1 VRATGAAPFVAIIL
15 ASMAMPS
22 TAWSAELR
30 AQVVDGNGKPLADAV
45 VLAFAADD
53 RSQAAKPAA
62 AVEDQIDREFVPYVQ
77 AIRVGSYVKFPNKD
91 DIRHHV
97 YSFSPAK
104 KFELP
109 LYSGTPASPVL
120 FDKVGVVK
128 LGCNI
133 HDWMIGYLYVT
144 DAPYF
149 GKTNEQGRIELAD
162 LRAGTYRLRVWHP
175 RLDGTEES
183 TTQQIEVKD
192 GQPASVQW
200 ALKLKREFRPRRA
213 PLPGEAGYR

>member
-1 VRATGAAPFVAIIL
+1 MTIRPVHLVAVLVCAA
-15 ASMAMPS
+15 MYPS
-22 TAWSAELR
+22 VWAGELR
-30 AQVVDGNGKPLADAV
+30 VQVVDGDEKPLPDAV
-45 VLAFAADD
+45 IVAFPADG
-53 RSQAAKPAA
+53 RIEPAKPGTEI
-62 AVEDQIDREFVPYVQ
+62 EDQIDKEFVPYVQ

-97 YSFSPAK
+97 YSFSPAR

-149 GKTNEQGRIELAD
+149 GKTTAQGRVELKD
-162 LRAGTYRLRVWHP
+162 LPAGTYRVHAWHP

-183 TTQQIEVKD
+183 TARQIEVKD
-192 GQPASVQW
+192 DIPSSAKWV
-200 ALKLKREFRPRRA
+200 LKLKRDFRPHRA
-213 PLPGEAGYR
+213 PLPGDPGYR

>member
-1 VRATGAAPFVAIIL
+1 MAIQPSVRAG
-15 ASMAMPS
+15 
-22 TAWSAELR
+22 ELR
-30 AQVVDGNGKPLADAV
+30 AQVVDGDAQPLPDAV
-45 VLAFAADD
+45 VVAFPVDA
-53 RSQAAKPAA
+53 RIPPARPGTE
-62 AVEDQIDREFVPYVQ
+62 VEDQIDKEFVPYVQ

-104 KFELP
+104 KFALP
-109 LYSGTPASPVL
+109 LYSGTPATPVL
-120 FDKVGVVK
+120 FDKMGVVK

-149 GKTNEQGRIELAD
+149 GKTAAQGQVELKD
-162 LRAGTYRLRVWHP
+162 VHAGTYRVRVWHP

-192 GQPASVQW
+192 NAPASAQW

-213 PLPGEAGYR
+213 PSPGDPGYR

>member
-1 VRATGAAPFVAIIL
+1 MATRAAHLIALLACVAMHPAARAG
-15 ASMAMPS
+15 
-22 TAWSAELR
+22 ELI
-30 AQVVDGNGKPLADAV
+30 AQVVDGSDKPLADAV
-45 VLAFAADD
+45 VVAYRANGHAEPV
-53 RSQAAKPAA
+53 KPVTAI
-62 AVEDQIDREFVPYVQ
+62 EDQVDKEFVPYVQ
-77 AIRVGSYVKFPNKD
+77 AIRVGTQVKFPNKD

-109 LYSGTPASPVL
+109 LYSGTPASAVL

-149 GKTNEQGRIELAD
+149 GKTTAQGRVELKD
-162 LRAGTYRLRVWHP
+162 LPAGTYRVRAWHP
-175 RLDGTEES
+175 RLEATEES

-192 GQPASVQW
+192 GAPTHVEW

-213 PLPGEAGYR
+213 PLPGDTGYR

>member
-1 VRATGAAPFVAIIL
+1 MATRCACVAAVLACMVMQPWARAG
-15 ASMAMPS
+15 
-22 TAWSAELR
+22 ELHALVSDDNAR
-30 AQVVDGNGKPLADAV
+30 PLADAV
-45 VLAFAADD
+45 VVAFPEDG
-53 RSQAAKPAA
+53 RVEPAKPGTV
-62 AVEDQIDREFVPYVQ
+62 VEDQIDKEFVPYVQ
-77 AIRVGSYVKFPNKD
+77 VLRVGSKVTFPNKD

-149 GKTNEQGRIELAD
+149 GKTTAQGQVELKGLPAGIYTV
-162 LRAGTYRLRVWHP
+162 RAWHP
-175 RLDGTEES
+175 LLDGTEES
-183 TTQQIEVKD
+183 TAQKIEVKD
-192 GQPASVQW
+192 SARASVKW
-200 ALKLKREFRPRRA
+200 AFKLKREFRPSRA
-213 PLPGEAGYR
+213 PLPGDPGYR

>member
-1 VRATGAAPFVAIIL
+1 MQTRCVLLLAAL
-15 ASMAMPS
+15 ACMAVQS
-22 TAWSAELR
+22 SGWAGELR
-30 AQVVDGNGKPLADAV
+30 VQVIDGDGKPLPDAV
-45 VLAFAADD
+45 VVAFPADGHI
-53 RSQAAKPAA
+53 QPTGPGTE
-62 AVEDQIDREFVPYVQ
+62 VEDQIDREFVPYVQ

-133 HDWMIGYLYVT
+133 HDWMIGYVYVT

-149 GKTNEQGRIELAD
+149 GKTAAQGQAELKD
-162 LRAGTYRLRVWHP
+162 LPAGTYRVRVWHP

-183 TTQQIEVKD
+183 TGRQIQVKD
-192 GQPASVQW
+192 NAPGSAQW
-200 ALKLKREFRPRRA
+200 VLKLKREFRPRRA
-213 PLPGEAGYR
+213 PLPGDPGYR

>member
-1 VRATGAAPFVAIIL
+1 VAIRRGHLIAILACVAIQPAVRAG
-15 ASMAMPS
+15 
-22 TAWSAELR
+22 ELR
-30 AQVVDGNGKPLADAV
+30 AHVVDGDAQPLADAV
-45 VLAFAADD
+45 VVAFPASG
-53 RSQAAKPAA
+53 RLETEKPGT
-62 AVEDQIDREFVPYVQ
+62 AVEDQVDKEFVPYVQ

-149 GKTNEQGRIELAD
+149 GKTAAQGRVELKD
-162 LRAGTYRLRVWHP
+162 LPAGAYRVSVWHP
-175 RLDGTEES
+175 RLDGAEEA
-183 TTQQIEVKD
+183 TAQQIEVKD
-192 GQPASVQW
+192 NAPASVQW
-200 ALKLKREFRPRRA
+200 ALKLKREFVPRRV
-213 PLPGEAGYR
+213 PSPSDPGYR

>member
-1 VRATGAAPFVAIIL
+1 VRATGAAPFVAIL
-15 ASMAMPS
+15 ACMAIPLP
-22 TAWSAELR
+22 AWAAELR
-30 AQVVDGNGKPLADAV
+30 AQVFEGSGKPLADAV
-45 VLAFAADD
+45 VLAFADNRNPAP
-53 RSQAAKPAA
+53 RPAA

-109 LYSGTPASPVL
+109 LYSGTPALPVL

-149 GKTNEQGRIELAD
+149 GKTNAQGKVELAD

-175 RLDGTEES
+175 RLDGTEDS
-183 TTQQIEVKD
+183 TTQQVEVKEA
-192 GQPASVQW
+192 QPASVQW

-213 PLPGEAGYR
+213 PLPGDAGYR

>member
-1 VRATGAAPFVAIIL
+1 MATRVACLIAVLAWAFVSPSLRAGELHAVVTDSDGKALPDAVVVAF
-15 ASMAMPS
+15 P
-22 TAWSAELR
+22 LR
-30 AQVVDGNGKPLADAV
+30 AQI
-45 VLAFAADD
+45 
-53 RSQAAKPAA
+53 QPARPA
-62 AVEDQIDREFVPYVQ
+62 TEIEDQIDKEFVPYVQ
-77 AIRVGSYVKFPNKD
+77 VIRVGSSVKFPNKD
-91 DIRHHV
+91 NIRHHV

-109 LYSGTPASPVL
+109 LYSGTPARPVL

-149 GKTNEQGRIELAD
+149 GKTGDRGRIDLKD
-162 LRAGTYRLRVWHP
+162 LRAGTYRVQVWHP

-183 TTQQIEVKD
+183 TSRQIEVRENA
-192 GQPASVQW
+192 PASAQW
-200 ALKLKREFRPRRA
+200 VLKLKREFRPRRA
-213 PLPGEAGYR
+213 PLPGESGYR

>member
-1 VRATGAAPFVAIIL
+1 MATRPVYLIMVLACVAMY
-15 ASMAMPS
+15 SP
-22 TAWSAELR
+22 AWAGELR
-30 AQVVDGNGKPLADAV
+30 VQVLDSQGKPLPDAV
-45 VLAFAADD
+45 VVAFPAEG
-53 RSQAAKPAA
+53 RLEPAKSGTQ
-62 AVEDQIDREFVPYVQ
+62 VEDQIDREFVPYVQ

-104 KFELP
+104 QFELP
-109 LYSGTPASPVL
+109 LYSGTPALPVL

-149 GKTNEQGRIELAD
+149 GKTTVQGKVELKD
-162 LRAGTYRLRVWHP
+162 LPEGPYRVRVWHP

-183 TTQQIEVKD
+183 TTRHIEVKD
-192 GQPASVQW
+192 NAPGSAQW
-200 ALKLKREFRPRRA
+200 ELRLKREFRPRRA
-213 PLPGEAGYR
+213 PLPGEPGYR

>member
-1 VRATGAAPFVAIIL
+1 VRATGAAPFVTIL
-15 ASMAMPS
+15 ACMAMPLP
-22 TAWSAELR
+22 AWAAELR
-30 AQVVDGNGKPLADAV
+30 AQVFEGNGKPLADAV
-45 VLAFAADD
+45 VLAFADN
-53 RSQAAKPAA
+53 RNPAARPAA

-144 DAPYF
+144 DAAYF
-149 GKTNEQGRIELAD
+149 GKTNAEGRVELAD

-183 TTQQIEVKD
+183 TTQQIEVKEA
-192 GQPASVQW
+192 QPASVQW
-200 ALKLKREFRPRRA
+200 VLKLKREFRPRRA
-213 PLPGEAGYR
+213 PLPGDAGYR

>member
-1 VRATGAAPFVAIIL
+1 MANRRGHLIAILACVAIQPSVRA
-15 ASMAMPS
+15 
-22 TAWSAELR
+22 AELR
-30 AQVVDGNGKPLADAV
+30 AYVADGDAQPLADAV
-45 VLAFAADD
+45 VVAFPANG
-53 RSQAAKPAA
+53 RLETAKPGAE
-62 AVEDQIDREFVPYVQ
+62 VEDQVDKEFVPYVQ

-149 GKTNEQGRIELAD
+149 GKTAAQGRVELKD
-162 LRAGTYRLRVWHP
+162 LPAGAYRVSVWHP
-175 RLDGTEES
+175 RLDGAEEA
-183 TTQQIEVKD
+183 TTQHIEVKD
-192 GQPASVQW
+192 NAPAAVQW
-200 ALKLKREFRPRRA
+200 ALKLKREFVPRRV
-213 PLPGEAGYR
+213 PLPGDPGYR

>member
-1 VRATGAAPFVAIIL
+1 MATRAACLIAVL
-15 ASMAMPS
+15 ACALTPLSPRAG
-22 TAWSAELR
+22 ELH
-30 AQVVDGNGKPLADAV
+30 ADVIDSDGKPLPDAV
-45 VLAFAADD
+45 VVAFPVDAQV
-53 RSQAAKPAA
+53 QAARSATEI
-62 AVEDQIDREFVPYVQ
+62 EDQVDKEFVPYVQ
-77 AIRVGSYVKFPNKD
+77 VIPVGSSVKFPNKD
-91 DIRHHV
+91 NIRHHV

-109 LYSGTPASPVL
+109 LYSGTPAKPVL

-149 GKTNEQGRIELAD
+149 GKTGDRGRVDLKD
-162 LRAGTYRLRVWHP
+162 LRAGTYRVQVWHP

-183 TTQQIEVKD
+183 TGRQIEIKD
-192 GQPASVQW
+192 NAPGSVQW
-200 ALKLKREFRPRRA
+200 TLKLRREFRQRRA
-213 PLPGEAGYR
+213 PLPGDSGYR

>member
-1 VRATGAAPFVAIIL
+1 MTMQPLVWA
-15 ASMAMPS
+15 
-22 TAWSAELR
+22 AELR
-30 AQVVDGNGKPLADAV
+30 MQVFEGNGKPLPDAV
-45 VLAFAADD
+45 VVAFPVDGRALP
-53 RSQAAKPAA
+53 AKPGTQ
-62 AVEDQIDREFVPYVQ
+62 VEDQIDKEFVPYVQ

-109 LYSGTPASPVL
+109 LYSGTPTSPVL

-133 HDWMIGYLYVT
+133 HDWMIGYLYIT

-149 GKTNEQGRIELAD
+149 GKTAEDGKVELKD
-162 LRAGTYRLRVWHP
+162 LRAGSYRVRVWHP
-175 RLDGTEES
+175 RLDGAEES
-183 TTQQIEVKD
+183 TTQQVDVKD
-192 GQPASVQW
+192 NAAGSAQW
-200 ALKLKREFRPRRA
+200 TLKLQREFRPRRA
-213 PLPGEAGYR
+213 PLPGDPGYR

>member
-1 VRATGAAPFVAIIL
+1 VATRSAYLIAIMACVAVQ
-15 ASMAMPS
+15 PS
-22 TAWSAELR
+22 AWAGELR
-30 AQVVDGNGKPLADAV
+30 AQVFDSNGKPLPDAV
-45 VLAFAADD
+45 VVAFPADG
-53 RSQAAKPAA
+53 RIEPARPGTQI
-62 AVEDQIDREFVPYVQ
+62 EDQVDKEFVPYVQ
-77 AIRVGSYVKFPNKD
+77 AIRIGSTVTFPNKD

-109 LYSGTPASPVL
+109 LYSGTPALPVL

-149 GKTNEQGRIELAD
+149 GKTGALGQVELKD
-162 LRAGTYRLRVWHP
+162 LRAGVYGLSVWHP
-175 RLDGTEES
+175 RLDATEES

-192 GQPASVQW
+192 GTPAAVQW

-213 PLPGEAGYR
+213 PLPGDPGYH